1 MKQAYSKDI
10 FRTIKKEK
18 KRFIALMLIA
28 LLGVCMLTGL
38 KAACDDLRHSADVF
52 FDEHNLFDLKIL
64 STLGLTEDDV
74 HALKAVDGIKDAEGT
89 FFDTVYTM
97 HESKKKSAELKALS
111 EQGSSSVSASVK

>member
-38 KAACDDLRHSADVF
+38 KASCDDLRYSADVF
-52 FDEHNLFDLKIL
+52 FDKQHLFDLKIL
-64 STLGLTEDDV
+64 SDILHGLYQSQPTILHQSLATHKYSDRDRQR
-74 HALKAVDGIKDAEGT
+74 
-89 FFDTVYTM
+89 
-97 HESKKKSAELKALS
+97 S
-111 EQGSSSVSASVK
+111 